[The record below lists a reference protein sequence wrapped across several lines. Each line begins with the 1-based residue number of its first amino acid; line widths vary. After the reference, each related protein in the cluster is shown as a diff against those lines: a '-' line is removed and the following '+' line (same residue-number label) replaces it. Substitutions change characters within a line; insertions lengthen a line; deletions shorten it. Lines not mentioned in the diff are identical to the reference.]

1 MATDVVKGREAL
13 LAALT
18 LNRGE
23 LDPAR
28 LAELLRRVGAETAAQ
43 TKHA

>member
-23 LDPAR
+23 LDPER
-28 LAELLRRVGAETAAQ
+28 LRALLAKLVPPAPRR
-43 TKHA
+43 

>member
-1 MATDVVKGREAL
+1 MPNPSKPPAAL

-23 LDPAR
+23 LDPAKLAAVLAR
-28 LAELLRRVGAETAAQ
+28 LAQTAR
-43 TKHA
+43 

>member
-23 LDPAR
+23 LDPERLRALLAR
-28 LAELLRRVGAETAAQ
+28 VAAPSPKKGA
-43 TKHA
+43 

>member
-1 MATDVVKGREAL
+1 MATDVMKGREAL

-23 LDPAR
+23 LDPERLRAVLAR
-28 LAELLRRVGAETAAQ
+28 LVPSTPPRP
-43 TKHA
+43 